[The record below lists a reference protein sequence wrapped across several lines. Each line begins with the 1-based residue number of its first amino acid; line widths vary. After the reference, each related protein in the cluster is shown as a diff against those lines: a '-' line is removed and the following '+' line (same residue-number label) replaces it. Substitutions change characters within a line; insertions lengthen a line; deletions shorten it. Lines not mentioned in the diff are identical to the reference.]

1 MPEATLGAAA
11 HDHYAVHSDTMFYD
25 PNDGCASNSTPDT
38 SSSSAQGS
46 DNEMKIWNWLVGKGF
61 TGAEA
66 AGIMGNIQQESGFDP
81 TIIQGG
87 GNSNNPSDAGG
98 GGWGLVQWTPGA
110 KVLLDVKGAGVTG
123 PVYDIASELQIAYW
137 EAQGNGQWA
146 GGGNTIAKIK
156 AVSGNDN
163 NAAETVA
170 NIWLNDFEHAKAGPT
185 VGPRGAYADQILAYA
200 KAHNWPNAGDTNSSG
215 SSGGSSGSTG
225 SSGSNGSSGNDAC
238 CPNAAAATNG
248 TFTSLSGDQAISGT
262 FVLGFDANTNK
273 SAIEAVFKK
282 YKPAGI
288 YVLNTTDAAAAGF
301 TKPFFDALAVDAG
314 HPIITASDEE
324 GLFKRY
330 KYNYSSQFPDFPNAG
345 VMSTMND
352 TQVTNIA
359 QNVAKQLVGWGI
371 NTDLAPVVD
380 IGTGNNSDFHQQP
393 GRTFGTNYVTVTTKA
408 QDFANGLTAGGI
420 NPVFK
425 HFPGLGSSTGNTDSG
440 SVTSPPLS
448 QLEATDLLP
457 YPQLLQQ
464 TQTGTGSGVML
475 DNAHVPGLTAPGT
488 VASTSPAAV
497 SLLRN
502 KYGFSGLVMTD
513 DLIATG
519 VGLPP
524 DQALAQALA
533 AGVDA
538 PLEKYTSDGTLD
550 SAIAKAK
557 ALKVNTQNALSL
569 LDAFVPSPS
578 KTGTETCATA
588 PGIATCS
595 GTLVNPFPDG
605 WAPNRLDMGYDGT
618 FTNKIVSPM
627 NGTVQFAGP
636 TTGWQG
642 SLMVVIKAPCNV
654 GLPNSQSLYFTEGV
668 KPTVKTGQA
677 VKAGDTIATAVS
689 NPYNNI
695 VGNIEWGVA
704 DGSAKQGVQPNTEA
718 LILGINGN
726 CAPSAAA
733 KNMMLAFYAWAQKIT
748 KGKTTDAT
756 CAGAP

>member
-25 PNDGCASNSTPDT
+25 PNDGCAVNGAPDT
-38 SSSSAQGS
+38 GSDSVTGS
-46 DNEMKIWNWLVGKGF
+46 DNEQKIWNWLVGQGF

-66 AGIMGNIQQESGFDP
+66 AGIMGNIEQESAFDP
-81 TIIQGG
+81 TVIQGG
-87 GNSNNPSDAGG
+87 GNTNNPADAGG

-110 KVLLDVKGAGVTG
+110 KVLTDVKGAGVTG
-123 PVYDIASELQIAYW
+123 PVYTIAAELQIAYW

-146 GGGNTIAKIK
+146 GEGNTIAKIK
-156 AVSGNDN
+156 AITGSDN
-163 NAAETVA
+163 NAADQAA
-170 NIWLNDFEHAKAGPT
+170 NIWVNNFEHAGII
-185 VGPRGAYADQILAYA
+185 GPRTTFAEQVLAYA
-200 KAHNWPNAGDTNSSG
+200 KSHNWPHANDTNSSG
-215 SSGGSSGSTG
+215 SSGGSG
-225 SSGSNGSSGNDAC
+225 SSSGVGTPSPADNAC
-238 CPNAAAATNG
+238 CPNGANTASGSFSALT
-248 TFTSLSGDQAISGT
+248 GDQAISGA
-262 FVLGFDANTNK
+262 FVLGFDAGANK
-273 SAIEAVFKK
+273 SDIEAVFKK

-301 TKPFFDALAVDAG
+301 NKAFYDALAVDAG

-330 KYNYSSQFPDFPNAG
+330 TYGFNFPSAG
-345 VMSTMND
+345 AMSTMTD
-352 TQVTNIA
+352 AQVTSIG
-359 QNVAKQLVGWGI
+359 KQVGQAMAGYGL

-380 IGTGNNSDFHQQP
+380 VGTSNNSDFHQQP
-393 GRTFGTNYVTVTTKA
+393 GRTFGTDVVTVTTKA

-425 HFPGLGSSTGNTDSG
+425 HFPGLGSSTGNTDTG

-448 QLEATDLLP
+448 QLENYDLLP

-464 TQTGTGSGVML
+464 GQTGTGSGVML

-502 KYGFSGLVMTD
+502 KYGFSGLIMSD

-519 VGLPP
+519 VGLAPA
-524 DQALAQALA
+524 DALAAALA

-538 PLEKYTSDGTLD
+538 PLEKFTTEQVLQD
-550 SAIAKAK
+550 AITKAK
-557 ALKVNTQNALSL
+557 ALGVHTQNALSL
-569 LDAFVPSPS
+569 LDAFVPSPA
-578 KTGTETCATA
+578 KTGTETCST
-588 PGIATCS
+588 GSGLATCS

-605 WAPNRLDMGYDGT
+605 WVPTRLDMGYDGT

-627 NGTVQFAGP
+627 NGTVQFSGP
-636 TTGWQG
+636 TTGWEG

-654 GLPNSQSLYFTEGV
+654 GLPSSQSLYFTEGV

-689 NPYNNI
+689 NPYNGI

-733 KNMMLAFYAWAQKIT
+733 KNMVMAFYAWAEKIT
-748 KGKTTDAT
+748 QGKTTDAT